1 MMIFYYIQLFI
12 KMIIDAKEKFWSKIP
27 FALRIYTNK
36 KLKVLD
42 SKIEEYLGSLTIEGL
57 IFAYADLM
65 TLIKSTIDAEVEYLK
80 NDNDFNAYKK
90 MFLNAYGTIDYNA
103 EYDEK
108 DNKPTHITLSLKNYG
123 YDSGSIIIQIIV
135 HNRKKFPTMNTKYI
149 VTVKSNNN
157 EITEIYNNNTIPI
170 NYLKTIRSSI
180 YGYIIE
186 YYTFIYLNIYCN
198 KK

>member
-12 KMIIDAKEKFWSKIP
+12 KTIMDAKEKFWSKIP
-27 FALRIYTNK
+27 FILMIYMNNK
-36 KLKVLD
+36 SKLLN
-42 SKIEEYLGSLTIEGL
+42 SKMEEYLNSLTIEEL
-57 IFAYADLM
+57 IFAYVDLM

-80 NDNDFNAYKK
+80 YDNDFNTFKK
-90 MFLNAYGTIDYNA
+90 IFLNIYGTIDYNA

-108 DNKPTHITLSLKNYG
+108 DNKPTHITFSLKNYG
-123 YDSGSIIIQIIV
+123 YDNGSIIIQIIV
-135 HNRKKFPTMNTKYI
+135 HNSKKFPTMNTKYI

-157 EITEIYNNNTIPI
+157 EITEIYNNDNIPY
-170 NYLKTIRSSI
+170 NYLKTIRASV

-186 YYTFIYLNIYCN
+186 YYTKIYLNIYCN